1 MSLKINGVEILD
13 MKINGVP
20 LLDAKIN
27 DAALWPT
34 TPAPPPAPM
43 GNLYGRMKALS
54 TRETI
59 THFKTVV
66 DVGGFLKY
74 RVYPTKYS
82 EGVIG
87 TLLAEAAPLLVAG
100 DGVNR
105 IPLVRG
111 FEVIS
116 SSQFRLRQA
125 GGDNTTYTDSA
136 GASVG
141 VNTGAVEVPW
151 SNYVSARYSA
161 NDGIYIMD
169 ITARVWVM
177 LNPRQPFGGTFG
189 SSFWN
194 IKIQNSSNA
203 GHIRSSFD
211 VPGATNSLANA
222 VKLQKIQAWLAA
234 IRADT
239 KKREFVIMIAED
251 KAIVPVF

>member
-59 THFKTVV
+59 THFRTVV

-105 IPLVRG
+105 VPLVRG
-111 FEVIS
+111 FEVVS
-116 SSQFRLRQA
+116 STQFRLRQA

-136 GASVG
+136 GAAVG
-141 VNTGAVEVPW
+141 VNTGDIELRWA
-151 SNYVSARYSA
+151 NYVSASASA
-161 NDGIYIMD
+161 NDRIYIMD
-169 ITARVWVM
+169 ITARAWLAVT
-177 LNPRQPFGGTFG
+177 PRLTNGGTFG
-189 SSFWN
+189 GSFWN
-194 IKIQNSSNA
+194 WKILNPSNA

-211 VPGATNSLANA
+211 VPGATDAAANA
-222 VKLQKIQAWLAA
+222 VKLAKIQAWLGD
-234 IRADT
+234 IKADT
-239 KKREFVIMIAED
+239 KKREFVIMIAESNT
-251 KAIVPVF
+251 IVPVF